1 MQEYVAD
8 GRGVTCRESR
18 SGRAD
23 MSVMLITGASRG
35 IGAAIARLAGRR
47 GWDVAV
53 NYSRS
58 KDKAEA
64 VAEDVR
70 AAGRRAITLQADVG
84 VEEDVLRMFQELD
97 DGLGAPGAVV
107 NNAGVDYD
115 TLIAD
120 FEPERFKRTFAVN
133 VFGPALV
140 SREAIGRM
148 STRLGGHGG
157 VIVNVSSISSRT
169 GGWPR
174 DVPYAASK
182 GALDSFTLGLAKEVG
197 PEGIRV
203 VSVRPG
209 ATRTEIWEGNQVDLA
224 VAAEAVNRDAPL
236 RRLGE
241 PEEVANLVVWACS
254 DEASYVTATCLEVA
268 GGR

>member
-1 MQEYVAD
+1 M
-8 GRGVTCRESR
+8 G
-18 SGRAD
+18 
-23 MSVMLITGASRG
+23 VMLVTGAGRG
-35 IGAAIARLAGRR
+35 IGAAVARLAGRK

-58 KDKAEA
+58 ADEAAA
-64 VAEDVR
+64 VAADIR
-70 AAGRRAITLQADVG
+70 AAGRCAMTVRADVG
-84 VEEDVLRMFQELD
+84 VEDDVLRMFREVDEEL
-97 DGLGAPGAVV
+97 GPPGAVI
-107 NNAGVDYD
+107 NNAGIDYD
-115 TLIAD
+115 TLIAE
-120 FEPERFKRTFAVN
+120 FELDRFRRTFDVN
-133 VFGPALV
+133 VFGPALIA
-140 SREAIGRM
+140 REAVKRM
-148 STRLGGHGG
+148 STRLGGAGG

-174 DVPYAASK
+174 DVPYAATK

-209 ATRTEIWEGNQVDLA
+209 ATRTGIWDGNQVDLA

-236 RRLGE
+236 RRMGE

-254 DEASYVTATCLEVA
+254 GEASYVTATCLEVA